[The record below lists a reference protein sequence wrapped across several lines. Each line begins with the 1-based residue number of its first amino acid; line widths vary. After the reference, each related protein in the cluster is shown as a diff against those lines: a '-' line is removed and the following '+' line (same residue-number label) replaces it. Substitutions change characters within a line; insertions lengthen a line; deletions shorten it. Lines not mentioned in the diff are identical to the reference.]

1 MVQTTAFVLGATG
14 YIGGSILVDL
24 TKKYPD
30 FVYSALVRS
39 PKDNNAIEAL
49 GVKIIQG
56 SHTDLELIEKSA
68 SESDIVFNFADCDD
82 LPLTEAI
89 LKGLKTRG
97 ARKDGTKKPILIHTS
112 GTGVVTHK
120 PGDPNDRLYDD
131 LKVEDIK
138 SIGPNQIHRPVD
150 LKIFEAGDEG
160 SIDTYII
167 APSVIY
173 GKGHGPVRNITIVFK
188 LFIPLFLQNKQ
199 ALQLGSN
206 TIVWDSVHID
216 DLVDLY
222 HLVLKQALVPTP
234 IKSAYERFYW
244 GSSASFQWDALTK
257 EIAIRLHKKG
267 LLPTAEVKEVSL
279 EDYPNLAVLAMN
291 SMTVSNR
298 ALKTLGWKPHGRSLT
313 DSLDDE
319 IDLTL
324 SQLQ

>member
-1 MVQTTAFVLGATG
+1 MVQTTAFILGATG
-14 YIGGSILVDL
+14 YIGGSVLVDL

-30 FVYSALVRS
+30 FVYSALVRN

-49 GVKIIQG
+49 GVKIVQG
-56 SHTDLELIEKSA
+56 SHTNFDLIEKSA

-89 LKGLKTRG
+89 LRGMKTRG

-173 GKGHGPVRNITIVFK
+173 GKGHGPVRIITIAFK
-188 LFIPLFLQNKQ
+188 LFLKTFLQNKQ
-199 ALQLGSN
+199 AFQPGTD

-216 DLVDLY
+216 DIVDLY
-222 HLVLKQALVPTP
+222 FLVIEQALTP
-234 IKSAYERFYW
+234 SPIRSAYERFYW
-244 GSSASFQWDALTK
+244 GSSASFQWDALIT
-257 EIAIRLHKKG
+257 EIAVRLHKKG
-267 LLPTAEVKEVSL
+267 LLSTAEVKKVPL
-279 EDYPNLAVLAMN
+279 EDYPNLAILSKN
-291 SMTVSNR
+291 SRTVSNR
-298 ALKTLGWKPHGRSLT
+298 ALKTLGWAPHGRSLME
-313 DSLDDE
+313 SLDDE

-324 SQLQ
+324 SQL

>member
-1 MVQTTAFVLGATG
+1 MVQNTAFILGVTG
-14 YIGGSILVDL
+14 YVGGSVLVDL

-30 FVYSALVRS
+30 FVFSALVRN
-39 PKDNNAIEAL
+39 PKDNNSIEAL

-56 SHTDLELIEKSA
+56 SHTDLELIERSA
-68 SESDIVFNFADCDD
+68 SESDIVFNIADSDD

-89 LKGLKTRG
+89 LKGTVVSIVDPVNKLTVI
-97 ARKDGTKKPILIHTS
+97 PNS

-138 SIGPNQIHRPVD
+138 SIGPNQMHRPVD

-167 APSVIY
+167 TPSAIY
-173 GKGHGPVRNITIVFK
+173 GKGHGPVRNITMVFK
-188 LFIPLFLQNKQ
+188 LMIPPFLQNKQ
-199 ALQLGSN
+199 AFQLGSD

-222 HLVLKQALVPTP
+222 HLVLKQALAPTP

-244 GSSASFQWDALTK
+244 GSSASFQWDTLTK

-267 LLPTAEVKEVSL
+267 LLPTAEVKEVPV

-291 SMTVSNR
+291 SRTVSNR

-324 SQLQ
+324 SQL

>member
-1 MVQTTAFVLGATG
+1 MVQTTAFILGATG
-14 YIGGSILVDL
+14 YIGGSVLVDL

-30 FVYSALVRS
+30 FVYSALVRN

-56 SHTDLELIEKSA
+56 SHTDFDLIEKSA

-89 LKGLKTRG
+89 LRGLKTRG

-112 GTGVVTHK
+112 RETQ
-120 PGDPNDRLYDD
+120 NDRLYDD

-173 GKGHGPVRNITIVFK
+173 GKGHGPVRNITIAFK
-188 LFIPLFLQNKQ
+188 LFLKTFLQNKQ
-199 ALQLGSN
+199 AFQPGTH

-216 DLVDLY
+216 DIVDLY
-222 HLVLKQALVPTP
+222 FLVIKQALAPSP

-244 GSSASFQWDALTK
+244 GSSASFQWDALIK
-257 EIAIRLHKKG
+257 EIAVRLHKKG
-267 LLPTAEVKEVSL
+267 LLSTAEVKKVSL
-279 EDYPNLAVLAMN
+279 EDYPHLAILSKN
-291 SMTVSNR
+291 SRTVSNR
-298 ALKTLGWKPHGRSLT
+298 ALKTLGWAPHGRSLT
-313 DSLDDE
+313 DGLDDE

-324 SQLQ
+324 SQL